1 MVLLSL
7 VLSMVSLN
15 LLLDENTGVVRTELF
30 NKVLNSW
37 TVQKYIFA
45 TEMPPFWIKLLA
57 Q

>member
-45 TEMPPFWIKLLA
+45 TEMPPF
-57 Q
+57 